1 MEFGLRTIF
10 GKMFPKERPVPLV
23 PAKVVTNPR
32 MQGVQ
37 AVQAIIADGWLAV
50 ALAPV
55 TQAGNGRTSPTA
67 SRIDGGSQRTIRR

>member
-1 MEFGLRTIF
+1 
-10 GKMFPKERPVPLV
+10 
-23 PAKVVTNPR
+23 